1 MEGKKEH
8 TDESTNMRGYIQEHK
23 CESAQMRA
31 ADAEA
36 LVVVKVPLTVVV
48 EPTTSKTASSLKF
61 KTLQEHLHIE
71 IHEHK

>member
-8 TDESTNMRGYIQEHK
+8 TDESTNMRGY
-23 CESAQMRA
+23 MVMVMV
-31 ADAEA
+31 
-36 LVVVKVPLTVVV
+36 LVVVKVALTVVV
-48 EPTTSKTASSLKF
+48 EPTTFKTASSLKF

>member
-1 MEGKKEH
+1 MGRGEGC
-8 TDESTNMRGYIQEHK
+8 DESGEVMV
-23 CESAQMRA
+23 
-31 ADAEA
+31 
-36 LVVVKVPLTVVV
+36 LVVVKVALTVVV